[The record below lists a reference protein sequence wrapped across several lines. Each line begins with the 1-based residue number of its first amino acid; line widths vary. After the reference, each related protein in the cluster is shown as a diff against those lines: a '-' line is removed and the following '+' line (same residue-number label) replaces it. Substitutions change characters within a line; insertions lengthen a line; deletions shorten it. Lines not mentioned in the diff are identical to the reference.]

1 MLSSGMKFERLV
13 QVARNIIIYDDID
26 LRCRHFAFILNKNKI
41 ISIGKNSKKSH
52 PINHKYGYSNGSGLH
67 AEACAV
73 IKSGSINHSKNILV
87 TFRIDRN
94 DKVAMGKPCRHC
106 QKLLQDVNFKEIH
119 YSDERGQFQ
128 RA

>member
-1 MLSSGMKFERLV
+1 MKFERLV
-13 QVARNIIIYDDID
+13 QIARSLIIYDGVD

-52 PINHKYGYSNGSGLH
+52 PINQKYGYFDGSGLH

-73 IKSGSINHSKNILV
+73 IKSGKVDHTKNTLV

-94 DKVAMGKPCRHC
+94 DNLAMGKPCKHC
-106 QKLLQDVNFKEIH
+106 QKLLKDVDFKEI
-119 YSDERGQFQ
+119 YYTNEQGNFCK
-128 RA
+128 A